1 MMISDLITET
11 NSAVSQKR
19 RLPPLNTL
27 RGFDAAARHLS
38 FKLAAQ
44 ELSLSPTAITHQI
57 RSLEDELGV
66 VLFERRV
73 REIALTPAGAVLHTA
88 VREAM
93 SRLET
98 GLCELEQLAQARPVV
113 TVSATPAFVTQWL
126 IPRMAAFNARHPDIG
141 LKVHASYQPERV
153 APGGVDLAIRY
164 GRGQYPGLASDLL
177 IHDRLTAVARPGVA
191 AKDSRQWRLIR
202 YDCSEAGFA
211 ALDWPAWFAGTAL
224 PPPDYAT
231 ATRFTD
237 EINAIEA
244 AMAGLGV
251 ALLSEALL
259 ERELAAGTLLRC
271 HDHTLAGFAYYVVS
285 PETGLSAAVAT
296 VRDWLLAAAQPAG

>member
-1 MMISDLITET
+1 MTH
-11 NSAVSQKR
+11 KR

-27 RGFDAAARHLS
+27 RGFEAAARHLS
-38 FKLAAQ
+38 FKHAAH

-73 REIALTPAGAVLHTA
+73 REIALTPAGAVLHAT
-88 VREAM
+88 VRDALA
-93 SRLET
+93 RLEA
-98 GLCELEQLAQARPVV
+98 GLGELDRLAEARPVV

-126 IPRMAAFNARHPDIG
+126 IPRMAAFSARHPDIG

-164 GRGQYPGLASDLL
+164 GRGQYAGLASALL

-191 AKDSRQWRLIR
+191 AANPAHWRLIR
-202 YDCSEAGFA
+202 YDCSEAGFG
-211 ALDWPAWFAGTAL
+211 ALDWPAWFDATGL
-224 PPPDYAT
+224 PAADYGA

-251 ALLSEALL
+251 ALLSESLL
-259 ERELAAGTLLRC
+259 ERELAAGTLERC
-271 HDHTLAGFAYYVVS
+271 HAHTLPGFAYHVVS
-285 PETGLSAAVAT
+285 PASGLSPAVAT
-296 VRDWLLAAAQPAG
+296 VRDWLLQEAARG